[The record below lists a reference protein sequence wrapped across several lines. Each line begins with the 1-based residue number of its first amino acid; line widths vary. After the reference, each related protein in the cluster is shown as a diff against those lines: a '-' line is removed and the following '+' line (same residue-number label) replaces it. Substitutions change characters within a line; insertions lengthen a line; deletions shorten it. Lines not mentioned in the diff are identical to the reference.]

1 MREAGID
8 FEEHRIPLD
17 MPDTAEQIAAFN
29 AAGKVPVLITDELK
43 VWDSLAICETV
54 AEHWPEKRLWPDDPA
69 DRFTHREAFRLI
81 NMHTRYPRSATCV
94 R

>member
-8 FEEHRIPLD
+8 FEEYRIPLD

-54 AEHWPEKRLWPDDPA
+54 AEHWPDKRLWPDDPA
-69 DRFTHREAFRLI
+69 DRA
-81 NMHTRYPRSATCV
+81 YARSISAEMSRALASTAGGV
-94 R
+94 